1 MADYSNDE
9 PAQKLPVSYSGQRI
23 LGKKKYQGRA
33 EIK

>member
-23 LGKKKYQGRA
+23 TEKKNPKV
-33 EIK
+33 ELK